1 MTALLGLWLAEV
13 AVFGLAWLVGAPGA
27 LFGSRSRFRTWSVVV
42 GGLGLVAF
50 LSAAVGVGSVA
61 WVLFAVALA
70 SAVAVDVAALLR
82 WRHWHRVK
90 TVRRRF
96 DKELGL

>member
-1 MTALLGLWLAEV
+1 MTELLGLFIAEA
-13 AVFGLAWLVGAPGA
+13 AVFGLAWLVGSPGA
-27 LFGSRSRFRTWSVVV
+27 LFGGGRRFRTWLVVV
-42 GGLGLVAF
+42 GGLAGVAF

>member
-61 WVLFAVALA
+61 WVLFAITLA

>member
-1 MTALLGLWLAEV
+1 MTALLGLWLAEL
-13 AVFGLAWLVGAPGA
+13 AVFGLAWLVGSPGA

-50 LSAAVGVGSVA
+50 LSAALGVGSVA
-61 WVLFAVALA
+61 WVLFAIALA

-96 DKELGL
+96 DNELGL

>member
-1 MTALLGLWLAEV
+1 MTELLGLFIAEA
-13 AVFGLAWLVGAPGA
+13 AVFALAWLVGAPGA
-27 LFGSRSRFRTWSVVV
+27 GYGGYGRFRTWLVVV
-42 GGLGLVAF
+42 AGLAGVAF
-50 LSAAVGVGSVA
+50 LSAAVGVGAVA
-61 WVLFAVALA
+61 WVLFGITLVAG
-70 SAVAVDVAALLR
+70 VAVDVAALLR

>member
-1 MTALLGLWLAEV
+1 MTALLGLFIAEA
-13 AVFGLAWLVGAPGA
+13 AVFGLAWLVGSPGA
-27 LFGSRSRFRTWSVVV
+27 LYGGEGRFRTWSVVV

-50 LSAAVGVGSVA
+50 LSAALGVGSVA
-61 WVLFAVALA
+61 WVLFAITLASGVAL
-70 SAVAVDVAALLR
+70 DLAALLR
-82 WRHWHRVK
+82 WRHWLRVK

>member
-1 MTALLGLWLAEV
+1 MTELLGLFIAEA
-13 AVFGLAWLVGAPGA
+13 AVFGLAWLVGSPGA
-27 LFGSRSRFRTWSVVV
+27 LFGGGRRFRTWLVVV
-42 GGLGLVAF
+42 GGLAGVAF

-61 WVLFAVALA
+61 WVLFAITLA
-70 SAVAVDVAALLR
+70 SGVAVDVAALLR

>member
-1 MTALLGLWLAEV
+1 MTELLGLFIAEA
-13 AVFGLAWLVGAPGA
+13 AVFGLAWLVGSPGA
-27 LFGSRSRFRTWSVVV
+27 LFGGGRRFRTWLVVV
-42 GGLGLVAF
+42 GGLAGVAF

-61 WVLFAVALA
+61 WVLFAIALA

>member
-1 MTALLGLWLAEV
+1 
-13 AVFGLAWLVGAPGA
+13 
-27 LFGSRSRFRTWSVVV
+27 
-42 GGLGLVAF
+42 
-50 LSAAVGVGSVA
+50 VA

-82 WRHWHRVK
+82 WRRWHRVK

>member
-1 MTALLGLWLAEV
+1 
-13 AVFGLAWLVGAPGA
+13 
-27 LFGSRSRFRTWSVVV
+27 LFGIT
-42 GGLGLVAF
+42 LVA
-50 LSAAVGVGSVA
+50 G
-61 WVLFAVALA
+61 
-70 SAVAVDVAALLR
+70 VAVDVAALLR